1 MISIARRRVAR
12 VVALPGAALA
22 LVAWLGVQP
31 ALASS
36 SQVCGNS
43 GTGYCLNDWGGAG
56 QSGDA
61 VKMYYGGTTNDDF
74 YVQEVNW
81 CSGHDTVQST
91 AAPHHDSTNCPFAN
105 TNWDANLAGDPI
117 VQVTYIN
124 NTTQCVATTS
134 SPKAV
139 LGSCANPLS
148 GSGGANGVINV
159 LWNQSCGAYF
169 MNRYWTDANSGND
182 TFLASGNAPGNQA
195 QFTVGGGTCWGGFNL
210 FAP

>member
-1 MISIARRRVAR
+1 MISIVHRRIVK
-12 VVALPGAALA
+12 VVALPGVALA

-36 SQVCGNS
+36 SQVCGNGGS
-43 GTGYCLNDWGGAG
+43 GYCLNDWGGAG

-61 VKMYYGGTTNDDF
+61 VKMYYGGTSNDDF
-74 YVQEVNW
+74 YVQKVNW

-91 AAPHHDSTNCPFAN
+91 AAPWHDSTNCPFAN
-105 TNWDANLAGDPI
+105 TAWDANLHGYAI

-124 NTTQCVATTS
+124 NTNECVATAS
-134 SPKAV
+134 AAKAV
-139 LGSCANPLS
+139 LGVCADPLS

-159 LWNQSCGAYF
+159 LWPQSCGSYF
-169 MNRYWTDANSGND
+169 MNRYWTDANGGRES
-182 TFLASGNAPGNQA
+182 FLASGNAVGNQA
-195 QFTVGGGTCWGGFNL
+195 IYTSPGGTCWGGFNL